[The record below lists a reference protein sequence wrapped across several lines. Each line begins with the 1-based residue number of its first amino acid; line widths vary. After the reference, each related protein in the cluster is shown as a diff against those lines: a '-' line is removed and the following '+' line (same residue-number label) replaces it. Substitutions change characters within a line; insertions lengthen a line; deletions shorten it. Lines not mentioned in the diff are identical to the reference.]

1 MHSSMGGFLLFFN
14 LQFRSV
20 SVSRGGIFSKAAAAV
35 SGMLS
40 SLGCR
45 PHWDNDSEKHR
56 NGDSKKLSF
65 KQVTR
70 LNIGHRNFECPLIIS
85 ALAYQSSKKENS
97 SLQGELF
104 LCAHGAAVVQHPT
117 HPPHSPSL
125 AHALRCTHTCTRM
138 ARSGSSTL
146 PSTPLPCASPTPP
159 LSVARSHA
167 RPKQPATSYRLAPGP
182 ARPACACLRSRTSQ
196 AFAHC
201 AHARS
206 SRTALLVSTRTSRV
220 HTVPSL
226 LGHSTPILMP
236 AALCW
241 GSDRQEVRFCVCR
254 GGA

>member
-1 MHSSMGGFLLFFN
+1 MHSIEWILCAAMHSSMGGFLLFFN

-159 LSVARSHA
+159 LAVARTHA
-167 RPKQPATSYRLAPGP
+167 TSKEQATSYRLAPRAP
-182 ARPACACLRSRTSQ
+182 HTRMSLHAQARRSLTARSPGVRAQLCLFARAR
-196 AFAHC
+196 ARAHC
-201 AHARS
+201 PDS
-206 SRTALLVSTRTSRV
+206 SRGCSKEFTWCS
-220 HTVPSL
+220 
-226 LGHSTPILMP
+226 
-236 AALCW
+236 LCW
-241 GSDRQEVRFCVCR
+241 
-254 GGA
+254 AT

>member
-1 MHSSMGGFLLFFN
+1 MHSIEWILCAAMHSSMGGFLLFFN

-146 PSTPLPCASPTPP
+146 PSTPLPCAR
-159 LSVARSHA
+159 ARIGAFWLH
-167 RPKQPATSYRLAPGP
+167 
-182 ARPACACLRSRTSQ
+182 ACAKCSQ
-196 AFAHC
+196 HKHTRAH
-201 AHARS
+201 
-206 SRTALLVSTRTSRV
+206 RTSRAG
-220 HTVPSL
+220 
-226 LGHSTPILMP
+226 LGPLF
-236 AALCW
+236 
-241 GSDRQEVRFCVCR
+241 VRRLWLRLWRRLREARVGFFIR
-254 GGA
+254 GGGAN